1 MTEERNLMPHQLTL
15 HERSRLAVTGVSDV
29 VRFDEDTVILHT
41 TLGTL
46 IVQGTQLQLKTL
58 DAGQVAVE
66 GNINAMYYEETKQKG
81 GWMHRLFS

>member
-15 HERSRLAVTGVSDV
+15 NERSRLSVTGVSDV
-29 VRFDEDTVILHT
+29 VRFDEDTVILRT

-46 IVQGTQLQLKTL
+46 IVQGNQLQLKTL

-66 GNINAMYYEETKQKG
+66 GNISAMYYEEMKQKG
-81 GWMHRLFS
+81 GFMHRLFS

>member
-1 MTEERNLMPHQLTL
+1 MTEERNLMPHQLIL
-15 HERSRLAVTGVSDV
+15 NERSRLAVTGVSDV
-29 VRFDEDTVILHT
+29 VRFDEDAVVLHT

-46 IVQGTQLQLKTL
+46 IVQGSQLQLKTL

-66 GNINAMYYEETKQKG
+66 GNISALYYEETKRKG

>member
-15 HERSRLAVTGVSDV
+15 NERSRLSVTGVSDV
-29 VRFDEDTVILHT
+29 VRFDEDTVILRT

-46 IVQGTQLQLKTL
+46 IVQGSQLQLKTL

-66 GNINAMYYEETKQKG
+66 GNISAMYYEEMKQKG
-81 GWMHRLFS
+81 GFMHRLFS